1 MWRKND
7 AHKDELEGVAQRLRD
22 ERPQASPLELDQIKR
37 TAMSRAKAGSKG
49 SRFGARRF
57 AVAGMALGLMA
68 AGTGGVLA
76 AGGSGGGVGNA
87 AVAQYSSNEC
97 GNENDNSNNSGNINI
112 NCGSGS
118 ITNEG
123 NTTITEGNTT
133 ITENSNNTTTND
145 TNNSNSN
152 NTTNTNSSTN
162 NVTNNYYSS
171 TVTLSGGSG
180 ASGVQASKQTKA
192 SASKRSFSV
201 HFFAAHG
208 RKLKKLTVTLNGKVI
223 KVLTGHNIPTTL
235 DFVNVPCSNV
245 KQSLKITG
253 TLSNGKKVTET
264 RHYNLCQ

>member
-37 TAMSRAKAGSKG
+37 TAMSRAKAGSRG

-57 AVAGMALGLMA
+57 AIAGMTVGLMA

-76 AGGSGGGVGNA
+76 GVGGGSGSPGNA

-97 GNENDNSNNSGNINI
+97 DTHNNNGNNIENGVGSENNNNNNNFNCNSGTISISETTNITSNNS
-112 NCGSGS
+112 S
-118 ITNEG
+118 
-123 NTTITEGNTT
+123 
-133 ITENSNNTTTND
+133 
-145 TNNSNSN
+145 SNSS

-162 NVTNNYYSS
+162 NVVNNYYSS

-180 ASGVQASKQTKA
+180 ASGVQASKQSKA

-208 RKLKKLTVTLNGKVI
+208 KKLKKLKVTLNGKVI
-223 KVLTGHNIPTTL
+223 KVLTGKNIPTTL

-253 TLSNGKKVTET
+253 TLSNGKQVTET